1 MKTIL
6 LTGLLCFT
14 FGMVS
19 QTLMTGNYTY
29 FVPVLF
35 SLGVS
40 IGNYNKFRINRL
52 KGLFLNAIFSLA
64 IFFLAI
70 LFALGAS
77 YVIGFAAVLASGVVA
92 ALGLY
97 LLDSLIF
104 KVERKGLGL
113 IIILASSTMVLL
125 LLQGIRMLHK
135 SESYLINE
143 AELYVVIWMTLVGI
157 GFGIALNLK
166 EESHPTTKPIS

>member
-6 LTGLLCFT
+6 LTGLLCFA
-14 FGMVS
+14 FGIVS
-19 QTLMTGNYTY
+19 QTLIIGNFIY

-52 KGLFLNAIFSLA
+52 KGLILNAIFSLA

-70 LFALGAS
+70 LFGLGIS
-77 YVIGFAAVLASGVVA
+77 YVIGFVAILVSGVVA
-92 ALGLY
+92 ALGLF
-97 LLDSLIF
+97 LLNSLIF

-113 IIILASSTMVLL
+113 IVILASSIIFLL
-125 LLQGIRMLHK
+125 MLQGIRMLYK
-135 SESYLINE
+135 NESYLLNE
-143 AELYVVIWMTLVGI
+143 AQLYVLIWMTLIGI

-166 EESHPTTKPIS
+166 EVSHPTKKPIS

>member
-1 MKTIL
+1 
-6 LTGLLCFT
+6 
-14 FGMVS
+14 
-19 QTLMTGNYTY
+19 MTSNFAY

-40 IGNYNKFRINRL
+40 IGNYNNFRINRL
-52 KGLFLNAIFSLA
+52 KGLVLHAVFSLA

-70 LFALGAS
+70 LFTLGAS

-92 ALGLY
+92 AVGLY
-97 LLDSLIF
+97 LLDSLIL

-125 LLQGIRMLHK
+125 LLQALRMLYRN
-135 SESYLINE
+135 ESNLINE
-143 AELYVVIWMTLVGI
+143 AELYVLIWMTLVGI

>member
-1 MKTIL
+1 
-6 LTGLLCFT
+6 
-14 FGMVS
+14 MVS